1 MTIYTSALDD
11 TVDIQTRSVDATNNW
26 GEKSYTWSTEYQDV
40 NCKIFMVTN
49 EEKKEYEGEWEDIK
63 YKIYFEYTQTINVE
77 DRIVYN
83 SNTYEIIDVYESVDE
98 QFKRA
103 LVKEL

>member
-1 MTIYTSALDD
+1 MTIYTSNLDD
-11 TVDIQTRSVDATNNW
+11 TVDIRTRSTDDTNNW
-26 GEKSYTWSTEYQDV
+26 GETTWDWTDTYEDV
-40 NCKIFMVTN
+40 DCKVFMVN
-49 EEKKEYEGEWEDIK
+49 HKEQKEYEGEWDNIK
-63 YKIYFEYTQTINVE
+63 YKIYFKYSQSINVE

-83 SNTYEIIDVYESVDE
+83 SNTYEVVEVYESVDE